1 MKAARL
7 HAYEQP
13 LQVDDVP
20 EPNLLGHHDVIVRIG
35 GAGLCRTDL
44 HIIEGIWQNK
54 VEVELPYVLGH
65 ENAGW
70 VAAVGDAVES
80 VKEGDAVIVHP
91 LMSCGFCEACRMGED
106 MYCANGVFP
115 GLTVDGGF
123 AEYLRTSDRALIKL
137 AEGVDPVD
145 VAPYADAGI
154 TAYRAAKKAARL
166 LRPSNWAVVV
176 GIGGLGHIALQC
188 LANLSAARLIAVDP
202 SPTAQALARELGA
215 NEVVGA
221 DAVAGVQDL
230 TGGGAHVVLD
240 FVGERGA
247 EKEAV
252 KMLRQGGTHIVI
264 GYGGTVE
271 VPTIDMIFSEISVV
285 GSLVGNYTELSELM
299 TLNADGKVKLHTQR
313 YPLDDVGTAVS
324 DLEQGR
330 IKGRGVLIPNGA
342 GSSGTAREATPEQ
355 STR

>member
-13 LQVDDVP
+13 LQLDDIP
-20 EPNLLGHHDVIVRIG
+20 EPNLMGHHDVIVRIG

-54 VEVELPYVLGH
+54 VDVELPYVLGH

-80 VKEGDAVIVHP
+80 VQEGDAVIVHP
-91 LMSCGFCEACRMGED
+91 LMSCGYCEACRMGED
-106 MYCANGVFP
+106 MYCANGTFP

-123 AEYLRTSDRALIKL
+123 ADYLRTSERALIKL
-137 AEGVDPVD
+137 AEGVDPIE

-176 GIGGLGHIALQC
+176 GIGGLGHIGLQC
-188 LANLSAARLIAVDP
+188 LTNLSAARVIAVDP
-202 SPTAQALARELGA
+202 SPAAQELARELGA
-215 NEVVGA
+215 DEVVGA
-221 DAVAGVQDL
+221 DAVAAVQER
-230 TGGGAHVVLD
+230 TGGGAHVVMD

-247 EKEAV
+247 EKDAV
-252 KMLRQGGTHIVI
+252 RMLRQGGTHIVV

-299 TLNADGKVKLHTQR
+299 TLNAEGKVKLHSQR
-313 YPLDDVGTAVS
+313 YSLDEVGSAVS
-324 DLEQGR
+324 DLEHGR
-330 IKGRGVLIPNGA
+330 IKGRGVLVPGNGA
-342 GSSGTAREATPEQ
+342 QPVSSGETARTQ
-355 STR
+355 KI